1 MGIELSSS
9 EVRSRVQ
16 LGNAF
21 VFITTIVLQS
31 QPISYNLLLRGDGK
45 QLAFFLLVIIFFVQS
60 TLSPLSHV
68 KKKTHT
74 QIPFACFQSTLFIF
88 QRLLWFFYG
97 FLHTPFKV

>member
-31 QPISYNLLLRGDGK
+31 KPISYNLLLRGDGK

-68 KKKTHT
+68 KKKKT
-74 QIPFACFQSTLFIF
+74 PKFLLPVSRTLFLFSRDCCGFSMDFSIP
-88 QRLLWFFYG
+88 LL
-97 FLHTPFKV
+97 KC